1 MAASLGSRYGALSAL
16 CMRVSNHNKVA
27 VVVVSRAIQSARRRS
42 RNHAWRDTT
51 SHSEDL
57 NSQEHGTDRSHCE
70 DGGWLRVGL
79 ALVGIGP
86 SCCHIV
92 SDV

>member
-1 MAASLGSRYGALSAL
+1 MAVWRFERFVHGAYQT
-16 CMRVSNHNKVA
+16 HNKVA